1 MARRWQAATA
11 GVSANVSVLTKGVM
25 KAMFLT
31 KLKIGSTLLLALRR
45 RFPQRG
51 SSRPLEIE
59 LLEQRDL
66 LSYSVTDLG
75 TFGGPTSIAYG
86 INSAGQ
92 VVGAADTPD
101 GTHHAFLYQ
110 RGRMRDL
117 GTLGGANSLAA
128 AINDAGEVDG
138 IAETASGPGHA
149 FLYRHHRMQDL
160 GTLGGLGSGS
170 TGVNAFGEVAG
181 GSNTADGHGHP
192 FLYSGGALHDLGIL
206 PGYSDGA
213 AWGLNDEGQVV
224 GGAVLGRSTQGFLYS
239 GGALYALGTL
249 GGPDS
254 YAYRINDAGQIVGKS
269 SIGPDAAPNHAF
281 LYDGGQMMDLGTL
294 GGPES
299 VASNLNSCGQIV
311 GSADTIPG
319 VASPH
324 AFLYCAGTMT
334 DLNEQV
340 RPGSPVWTL
349 AAAYGINDRGQIVGT
364 GINPE
369 GEQHAFLLTPVSAPG
384 RGAQL
389 TTCSLGAPGF
399 FQCSTTGMTPALA
412 EVTAAGVSA
421 LAGSLWPG
429 PGGPIDRR
437 ELQRINAQ
445 EVAGCPGILA
455 HGRKAEA
462 VASLAEFRDAKLDC
476 TGGHDG
482 FVVAVNNRSQD
493 PAVEGDFDKGVIPWT
508 DACSWS
514 VRA

>member
-1 MARRWQAATA
+1 
-11 GVSANVSVLTKGVM
+11 M
-25 KAMFLT
+25 KAMFMT
-31 KLKIGSTLLLALRR
+31 KLKIASTLLLALRR
-45 RFPQRG
+45 RFPQRR
-51 SSRPLEIE
+51 SSRHLELEI
-59 LLEQRDL
+59 LEKRDL
-66 LSYSVTDLG
+66 LSYSVIDLG

-86 INSAGQ
+86 INSTGQ
-92 VVGAADTPD
+92 VVGAADMPD

-110 RGRMRDL
+110 HGRMRDL

-128 AINDAGEVDG
+128 AINDFGEVDG
-138 IAETASGPGHA
+138 IADTASGPGHA
-149 FLYRHHRMQDL
+149 FLYRHHRMHDL

-206 PGYSDGA
+206 PGFSDGA

-239 GGALYALGTL
+239 DGALCALGTL

-269 SIGPDAAPNHAF
+269 SIGPDATPNHAF

-324 AFLYCAGTMT
+324 AFLYCDGTMS
-334 DLNEQV
+334 DLNEQLL
-340 RPGSPVWTL
+340 PGGPVWTL
-349 AAAYGINDRGQIVGT
+349 TAAYGINDSGQIVGT

-369 GEQHAFLLTPVSAPG
+369 GQEHAFLLTPVGAPCP
-384 RGAQL
+384 GARL
-389 TTCSLGAPGF
+389 TTFSLGALGF
-399 FQCSTTGMTPALA
+399 FQFSTTALTPALA
-412 EVTAAGVSA
+412 EVTARGVSA

-429 PGGPIDRR
+429 PGGPINRR
-437 ELQRINAQ
+437 ELPPINAH
-445 EVAGCPGILA
+445 EEAGGPGILA
-455 HGRKAEA
+455 HGRKEET
-462 VASLAEFRDAKLDC
+462 VASVTEFHDAELDFA
-476 TGGHDG
+476 GGHD
-482 FVVAVNNRSQD
+482 V
-493 PAVEGDFDKGVIPWT
+493 
-508 DACSWS
+508 SW
-514 VRA
+514 